1 MFIERARAAADV
13 RCMTRSH
20 LRAAAVGALTAG
32 ALLSPGTPAG
42 AQLGLPLPDLGQIVT
57 QVGGTVGGVLPV
69 GGGVVTETTGTVGG
83 IVTGTTGTVTDT
95 VNQALGGALG
105 GGGLLPTD
113 TLDSLLGSLGLVYL
127 NGPAG
132 PAGAGGAGGA
142 GTGAGTTGPGGLVLD
157 ARSPN
162 ARFQI
167 LSRLSRIAKTGRI
180 PVRVAVD
187 EAGIVA
193 FKGSVRP
200 GKARKLAK
208 RTGAKKAVSRKPIKF
223 PSAVLAFRKA
233 GSLRVTIQ
241 LSRQAQRRLGR
252 VRDARMS
259 LAVLTADVLRNQGK
273 TTFKRVVKR

>member
-1 MFIERARAAADV
+1 
-13 RCMTRSH
+13 
-20 LRAAAVGALTAG
+20 
-32 ALLSPGTPAG
+32 
-42 AQLGLPLPDLGQIVT
+42 VT

-83 IVTGTTGTVTDT
+83 IVTGTTGTVTNT
-95 VNQALGGALG
+95 VDQALGGALG

-113 TLDSLLGSLGLVYL
+113 ALDSLLGSLGIVYL

-142 GTGAGTTGPGGLVLD
+142 AGTTGPGGLVLD

-162 ARFQI
+162 ARFQV
-167 LSRLSRIAKTGRI
+167 LSRLSLIATTGRI
-180 PVRVAVD
+180 GVRVTVD

-193 FKGSVRP
+193 FKGAVRP
-200 GKARKLAK
+200 GKTRKLAK
-208 RTGAKKAVSRKPIKF
+208 GKRALKAVSRKPIKF

-241 LSRQAQRRLGR
+241 LSRQSQRRLGK